1 MFAQAPTQNVASA
14 GLPVLGPHRAH
25 AAPSLDS
32 PRTHL
37 RPRAAG
43 PDVSTR
49 KNSTHSSSSNYMYE
63 QTRRRCESWL
73 GRLST
78 RTSIT
83 LHHTHR
89 HSLHLLQVC
98 SPRPGSG
105 PARARA
111 CLGLGM
117 PLQLRF
123 YNHGTLSTSQPV
135 HNSSDPSWCAERGS
149 DADPCHRIAARP
161 SPQTST
167 APRHPWTSFAFCSLR
182 RGPT

>member
-1 MFAQAPTQNVASA
+1 MTLISGDLRAEDRPDKPYAIASFTASKPTTKPLIFTGVE
-14 GLPVLGPHRAH
+14 
-25 AAPSLDS
+25 AAWLDGKPLDIQDGQCS
-32 PRTHL
+32 TPI
-37 RPRAAG
+37 PAAG
-43 PDVSTR
+43 P
-49 KNSTHSSSSNYMYE
+49 
-63 QTRRRCESWL
+63 
-73 GRLST
+73 
-78 RTSIT
+78 
-83 LHHTHR
+83 
-89 HSLHLLQVC
+89 
-98 SPRPGSG
+98 
-105 PARARA
+105 ARA